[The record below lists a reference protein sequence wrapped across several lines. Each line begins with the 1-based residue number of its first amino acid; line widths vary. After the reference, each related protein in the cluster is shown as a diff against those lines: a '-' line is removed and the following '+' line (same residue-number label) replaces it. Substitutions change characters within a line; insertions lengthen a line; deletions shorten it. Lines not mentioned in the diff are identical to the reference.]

1 MMLGKREQT
10 TAPVEK
16 RYTSEKVAK
25 RKKITIR
32 TGYNPKVVSARPPPP
47 NAEIKWYDQTGG
59 INLQQCIIISPC
71 TCSRRISELNQ
82 PRRSRRQSE
91 WAKDHGT

>member
-1 MMLGKREQT
+1 MMLGKRKQT
-10 TAPVEK
+10 TAPWKK
-16 RYTSEKVAK
+16 RYTEKVAK
-25 RKKITIR
+25 EKRSQFGP
-32 TGYNPKVVSARPPPP
+32 GYNPKVVSARPPPP
-47 NAEIKWYDQTGG
+47 NAEIKWYDQTGVSTF
-59 INLQQCIIISPC
+59 NNASSSVP